1 MGPISETHLAVRFY
15 GDDLDPD
22 ELSKLLGAQ
31 PDSAARKGEII
42 RSEKSGRERT
52 AKTGRWTF
60 RVERRE
66 PGDLDGQIR
75 ELFGALTPDLNTW
88 RALATKYAPDLF
100 VGLFM
105 RDTNEGMEV
114 SADCLAM
121 LTERGVILSLDVY
134 GPLDRPSE

>member
-1 MGPISETHLAVRFY
+1 MGPISETHVAVRFY
-15 GDDLDPD
+15 GDDLDPN

-31 PDSAARKGEII
+31 PDYAAHKGEII

-52 AKTGRWTF
+52 SRTGAWTF

-75 ELFGALTPDLNTW
+75 ELFSALTSDLNTW
-88 RALATKYAPDLF
+88 RALAAKYAPDLL

-105 RDTNEGMEV
+105 KEPNEGIEV
-114 SADCLAM
+114 SAN
-121 LTERGVILSLDVY
+121 
-134 GPLDRPSE
+134 